1 MVRLRY
7 ALMAVLLGLAA
18 CGIADSESAEQAN
31 SREYGLHF
39 ELRLI
44 PTTSSVEVTM
54 KLKQR
59 RDLLRELSFSATGLH
74 DISGDDTLTIRNG
87 TVRWRP
93 PATGGTVKWRVIVQ
107 SERGGGYDAWM
118 GSQWGLFRA
127 EDVIP
132 RARSRTVKGARART
146 TLSFRLPADWSA
158 ITEYSSRNNPILV
171 EHADRRLALPTGWIA
186 VGKLGVRRETIAG
199 VRVAVAAPEGQD
211 VRRMDIL
218 ALLNWALPELV
229 DMLPDALPRLTI
241 VGAGDPMW
249 RGGLSAPASL
259 FLHASRPMIS
269 ENATSTLLHEVM
281 HTAIGLRAVPGYD
294 WIIEGFA
301 EYYSIE
307 LLHRGRAISNDRRET
322 AFEDQAE
329 WSRKARAL
337 CGRASGGPRTALAV
351 TVLAALDKDL
361 RQRTRGKVVLDD
373 LLQSLVREQP
383 RVDAD
388 VMNMH
393 VEKLTGARSAVL
405 EIGNLPGCEPRPN
418 GY

>member
-1 MVRLRY
+1 MTPLRY
-7 ALMAVLLGLAA
+7 MLLAALLSVAA

-31 SREYGLHF
+31 AREYGLHF
-39 ELRLI
+39 ELRMI
-44 PTTSSVEVTM
+44 PATSSVEVTM

-59 RDLLRELSFSATGLH
+59 RDLLREIAFSATGLH

-87 TVRWRP
+87 MVRWRP
-93 PATGGTVKWRVIVQ
+93 PVTGGTLKWRVIVQ
-107 SERGGGYDAWM
+107 SKRGSGYDAWM

-132 RARSRTVKGARART
+132 RARSRSLKGAKART
-146 TLSFRLPADWSA
+146 TLSFKLPADWSA

-171 EHADRRLALPTGWIA
+171 EHTGRRLTLPTGWIA

-229 DMLPDALPRLTI
+229 DILPDALPRLTI
-241 VGAGDPMW
+241 VSAGDPMW

-281 HTAIGLRAVPGYD
+281 HTALGLSAVPGYD

-307 LLHRGRAISNDRRET
+307 LLHRGRAISNDRYKT

-329 WSRKARAL
+329 WSRKSRTL
-337 CGRASGGPRTALAV
+337 CGRASGGPRTALGV

-361 RQRTRGKVVLDD
+361 RQRTRGKVILDD
-373 LLQSLVREQP
+373 LLQSLVREQS
-383 RVDAD
+383 RVDAEL
-388 VMNMH
+388 MNTH
-393 VEKLTGARSAVL
+393 VERLTGARSAVL
-405 EIGNLPGCEPRPN
+405 EISNLPGCEPKPIAN
-418 GY
+418 